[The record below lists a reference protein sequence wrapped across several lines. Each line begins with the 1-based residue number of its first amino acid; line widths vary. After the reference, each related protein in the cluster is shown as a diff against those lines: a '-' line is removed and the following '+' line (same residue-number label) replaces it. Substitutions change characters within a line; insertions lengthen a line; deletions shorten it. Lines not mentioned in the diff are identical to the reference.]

1 MSQFPEIASNL
12 STANYRASA
21 LTLLSSVLSNTVSS
35 VNFAIPAYND
45 VVMLY
50 QNASFLTKPTLI
62 TFKQNG
68 TTVYSVTLTY
78 DANGALTRV
87 YKS

>member
-1 MSQFPEIASNL
+1 MSQFPEISSNL

-21 LTLLSSVLSNTVSS
+21 LTLLSSVAASTGNLVSF
-35 VNFAIPAYND
+35 NIPPYND

-50 QNASFLTKPTLI
+50 QNASFPTKPTFI
-62 TFKQNG
+62 TFKQDG
-68 TTVYSVTLTY
+68 TIVYRVTLTY

-87 YKS
+87 YES